1 MSPEDFAHKWSAV
14 TANERAVAQSHFN
27 DLCALLDVPN
37 PMEEDPSGTNYAF
50 ERHVRKAAGGKGF
63 ADVWKRGA
71 FAWEYKGKGKNL
83 DAAYLQLLL
92 YRDDLE
98 NPPLLVVS
106 DIDRIVVHTNF
117 TGTTKEVYEYSFSDL
132 LDAGKRAELRRVWTH
147 PESFNP
153 QRRRERITEEATE
166 AIGGIALKLR
176 ERGHDAQEVAHYM
189 MQLVF
194 ALFAEDTGLLPKN
207 LVTRILERND
217 RPDRVAR
224 YLSELFQVMATGGEF
239 MLEDVEWFNGGLFNG
254 AVTLPLETEE
264 LALLH
269 EAARKDWARVEPAI
283 FGTLFE
289 RSLDP
294 AKRSQLG
301 AHYTSREDILRIV
314 EPVVMQP
321 LREEWQGIRET
332 AEAALADP
340 ASFQGKKGA
349 KRRVDLIERPVT
361 EFIARLHDL
370 RILDP
375 ACGSGNFLYVAL
387 QSLKD
392 LEHEVVTF
400 AEQVGAPG
408 FRLLG
413 PKQFHGIEIN
423 PFARE
428 LASMVIWIGYLQ
440 WNTANGKSSQDSPI
454 LKALDNIQLHDA
466 LLNDDGSECEWPAAD
481 AVVGNP
487 PFLGGKR
494 LRSEL
499 GDDYVD
505 QLFETYDGRVERQAD
520 LVVYWF
526 EKARSMIEAGT
537 LKRAGLLST
546 NSIRGGAN
554 RRVLDRIKETGDI
567 FMAWPDEP
575 WVLDGAAVRV
585 SMVGFD
591 DGSQAQ
597 RFLNGHAA
605 SSITSSLTGGLDM
618 AKAVRL
624 KENADKS
631 FMGVKKVGAFDIP
644 GDLARSWLSI
654 PNPTGVSNRDV
665 IRPTANGIDLLR
677 KNRDVWVIDFNQMSE
692 STASRYVVPFEHV
705 KVNVRPVRQKN
716 KRESYR
722 NLWWLHA
729 EPRSNMRRA
738 LAGQVRYLA
747 TPAVAKHR
755 VFVWLPSQVLADG
768 ALLVFAFDDDYSFG
782 VLHSRI
788 HEVWSLAQGTSLGVG
803 NDPRYTPSTTFET
816 FPFPEPTP
824 EQHQAISQAAKYLD
838 EIRRHL
844 LVVDAKLTTTNLYN
858 ELDDQR
864 QLRDTASR
872 AFPLLLA
879 HESLDQTVAAAYGWD
894 WPLSDDEILAALL
907 QLNLDR
913 VALDSG
919 SI

>member
-1 MSPEDFAHKWSAV
+1 MSPEDFARKWSAV

-37 PMEEDPSGTNYAF
+37 PMEEDPSGTSYAF

-83 DAAYLQLLL
+83 DSAYLQLLL

-117 TGTTKEVYEYSFSDL
+117 TGTTKEVYEYSLSDL

-217 RPDRVAR
+217 RPDRVTR

-254 AVTLPLETEE
+254 AVALPLETEE

-340 ASFQGKKGA
+340 VSLQGKKGA
-349 KRRVDLIERPVT
+349 KRRVDFIERPVA

-440 WNTANGKSSQDSPI
+440 WNTANGQSSQDSPI
-454 LKALDNIQLHDA
+454 LRALDNIQLHDA
-466 LLNDDGSECEWPAAD
+466 LLNDDGSEYEWPAAD

-591 DGSQAQ
+591 DGSQDSRHLSDQSVTA
-597 RFLNGHAA
+597 
-605 SSITSSLTGGLDM
+605 ITSSLTTGIDVS
-618 AKAVRL
+618 KARRL
-624 KENADKS
+624 PENANKS
-631 FMGVKKVGAFDIP
+631 FMGVKKVGAFDLA
-644 GDLARSWLSI
+644 GDLARSWLAL
-654 PNPTGVSNRDV
+654 PNPTGVANTDV
-665 IRPTANGIDLLR
+665 LRPTANGVDVLR
-677 KNRDVWVIDFNQMSE
+677 RNRDMWVVDFNDMPLEEAKRYVMPFAYVQEHIKPYRMKNRD
-692 STASRYVVPFEHV
+692 SRAVEYWWQHL
-705 KVNVRPVRQKN
+705 RPRP
-716 KRESYR
+716 E
-722 NLWWLHA
+722 
-729 EPRSNMRRA
+729 MRRA
-738 LAGQVRYLA
+738 LTGRGRYIA
-747 TPAVAKHR
+747 TSAVAKHR
-755 VFVWLPSQVLADG
+755 VFVWLPINVLADG

-788 HEVWSLAQGTSLGVG
+788 HEVWSLAQGTELE
-803 NDPRYTPSTTFET
+803 DRPRYTPSTTFET

-824 EQHQAISQAAKYLD
+824 EQRQAISQAAKYLD
-838 EIRRHL
+838 EIRNHL
-844 LVVDAKLTTTNLYN
+844 LSVDSKLTTTSLYN
-858 ELDDQR
+858 ELEEQR

-872 AFPLLLA
+872 AYPLLLA
-879 HESLDQTVAAAYGWD
+879 HESLDRAVAAAYGWE

-907 QLNLDR
+907 ELNLDR
-913 VALDSG
+913 AA
-919 SI
+919 